1 MIKIGIRQN
10 LIYPILFISFN
21 FFRNVVILLMETKC
35 EFSDSVLLIFVMFF
49 GEFIAGLILYSYQ
62 YNFISRKRSQS
73 VFMGIKLIEAS
84 SDMKHPDSNFKI
96 YSLIFFSS
104 FLDFVQYSLST
115 IKFPIFEEREGSKS
129 LNVRLKS
136 ILIISSVI
144 LCYFLL
150 KFKILKHQLFSLLI
164 ISVCFIIVI
173 ISEYYFEK
181 SSKNG
186 ITIEFLFSLISILI
200 GYLFYSIIDIIEKYL
215 LEYNF
220 LNPFHML
227 MYQGFFGCLITPFF
241 LLVKNDDFRKIKDKF
256 EKEEDWSF
264 VLFLILLVLYFL
276 FSGARNSYRVLTN
289 KIFSPTS
296 KTLADCFLDPALI
309 IYYFFNEDKL
319 NIAKFII
326 NLIISIILV
335 FCSCIY
341 NEVFIIFCYNMEYE
355 TYYEIRNRATTNENL
370 TSSVEENN
378 DDDKNNEEENNEDY
392 NSSNSSSK

>member
-1 MIKIGIRQN
+1 MHE
-10 LIYPILFISFN
+10 S
-21 FFRNVVILLMETKC
+21 
-35 EFSDSVLLIFVMFF
+35 
-49 GEFIAGLILYSYQ
+49 
-62 YNFISRKRSQS
+62 
-73 VFMGIKLIEAS
+73 
-84 SDMKHPDSNFKI
+84 H
-96 YSLIFFSS
+96 
-104 FLDFVQYSLST
+104 
-115 IKFPIFEEREGSKS
+115 
-129 LNVRLKS
+129 
-136 ILIISSVI
+136 
-144 LCYFLL
+144 
-150 KFKILKHQLFSLLI
+150 
-164 ISVCFIIVI
+164 
-173 ISEYYFEK
+173 FEK
-181 SSKNG
+181 SSENG
-186 ITIEFLFSLISILI
+186 ITMKFLFSLILILI

-215 LEYNF
+215 LEYDF

-241 LLVKNDDFRKIKDKF
+241 LIVKNDDFRKIKDKF

-392 NSSNSSSK
+392 NSSNSSSN